1 MTRVVRCGGR
11 RRAGILWLA
20 ALWLI
25 PIEVTLLP
33 TFGPIRP
40 AAAQDPGGQ
49 APGGVVPDDGEAMPR
64 PTRGRS
70 RSTRKRTRLADRNP
84 QKKAETRGKAAA
96 KNKSAASEANRPAD
110 AGGIKFSQDIAPILV
125 ANCNGCHSKNGVGL
139 RRGKLDLS
147 TFEGLQ
153 KGAGDHKVLIPGKP
167 EESHLVLR
175 INGEEEPK
183 MPQGGNRAL
192 SQDAIARIT
201 QWVKEGGR
209 LDAGIDPKAS
219 MDSYAATPEQ
229 LRRRQLAQMPAQER
243 DKKVI
248 DVGQERWKQSNA
260 KQKAEVTPSKSFI
273 LFSNLPS
280 ERAASTLKT
289 LEAQANR
296 LKLLLG
302 AKAMDWPE
310 KVSFY
315 VFNNRNEF
323 VEFVRTVEGREVD
336 GEESMSTRF
345 NVPEPYVAAVDPAG
359 GKKEEPAAPSRKRS
373 RSKKAEEPEAAGAE
387 RSLAGLLTEG
397 VASGAVASAGNAPR
411 WLREGISTY
420 MAHFA
425 EPRSPYY
432 SHFRRT
438 ALESAQQGWETKA
451 SQALGGSDQLT
462 ADEQRAISFALV
474 ESLMTT
480 QLREGFP
487 TFVRGMLK
495 DGQAALDDM
504 LKNVFGYTREQF
516 LNDTAA
522 WVGANYGRGR

>member
-25 PIEVTLLP
+25 PIDVTLLP
-33 TFGPIRP
+33 TFGPIHP

-49 APGGVVPDDGEAMPR
+49 APGGVIPDDGEDMPR

-70 RSTRKRTRLADRNP
+70 RSARKRTRLADRNP
-84 QKKAETRGKAAA
+84 QKKADTRGKAAA

-110 AGGIKFSQDIAPILV
+110 TGGIKFSQDIAPILV

-153 KGAGDHKVLIPGKP
+153 KGAGDHKVIVAGKP

-219 MDSYAATPEQ
+219 MESYAATPEQ

-248 DVGQERWKQSNA
+248 AAGQERWKQSNA

-280 ERAASTLKT
+280 ERTGSTLKT
-289 LEAQANR
+289 LETQANR

-315 VFNNRNEF
+315 VFNSRNEF
-323 VEFVRTVEGREVD
+323 VEFVRTVERREVD
-336 GEESMSTRF
+336 GEESMSARF
-345 NVPEPYVAAVDPAG
+345 NVPQPYVAAVDPAG

-397 VASGAVASAGNAPR
+397 VAAGAMGANAPR

-420 MAHFA
+420 MAHGV

-432 SHFRRT
+432 AHLRRT

-451 SQALGGSDQLT
+451 SQALGGSNDIT

-474 ESLMTT
+474 SCMFNSEFS
-480 QLREGFP
+480 QGFP
-487 TFVRGMLK
+487 AFLRTMLAG
-495 DGQAALDDM
+495 GQGALDDAI
-504 LKNVFGYTREQF
+504 KGVYNGTREEF
-516 LNDTAA
+516 LNYTGQ
-522 WVGANYGRGR
+522 WVVARFGRG